1 MDLCSLRFVEVYVVL
16 MDRSRIWRTLGS
28 NAFIQ
33 VMTYSRRNRL
43 LPLTLIAAG
52 GGIRFCMFLYFQ
64 VSSVM
69 WDVALTRS
77 QAALDGCVALWPDYD
92 GQQQIAVYSINPL
105 STKGSGQQL

>member
-1 MDLCSLRFVEVYVVL
+1 MENIGEQCVHPGHDILAAKPVASSNP
-16 MDRSRIWRTLGS
+16 DRSWRRDT
-28 NAFIQ
+28 
-33 VMTYSRRNRL
+33 
-43 LPLTLIAAG
+43 
-52 GGIRFCMFLYFQ
+52 FCMFLYFQ